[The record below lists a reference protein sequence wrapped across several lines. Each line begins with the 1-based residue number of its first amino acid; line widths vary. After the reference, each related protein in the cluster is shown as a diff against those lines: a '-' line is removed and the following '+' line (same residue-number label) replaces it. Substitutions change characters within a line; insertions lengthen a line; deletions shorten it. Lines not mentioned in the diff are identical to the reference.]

1 MTRIKIELPETYL
14 FSTEIPVRITDL
26 NYGNH
31 LGNDAILSLL
41 HEARVRFLAHYGWTE
56 KDVAGVRI
64 ILADCAIRY
73 RGEGYYGDVLV
84 FEVAVQDFSRVGCD
98 LVYRVT
104 EKTSSRPI
112 ADAKTGIVFY
122 DYERQQTVPVPSAFR
137 QTIAAAQENQ

>member
-1 MTRIKIELPETYL
+1 MTRIKIDLPETYL

-56 KDVAGVRI
+56 KNVVGVRI
-64 ILADCAIRY
+64 IMADCAIRY

-84 FEVAVQDFSRVGCD
+84 IEVTVQDFSRVGCD

-104 EKTSSRPI
+104 EKSSSRPI

-122 DYERQQTVPVPSAFR
+122 DYERKKTVSVPTAFSQQFEET
-137 QTIAAAQENQ
+137 

>member
-1 MTRIKIELPETYL
+1 MTRIKIDLPETYL

-64 ILADCAIRY
+64 IMADCAIRY

-84 FEVAVQDFSRVGCD
+84 IEMAVGEFTRAGFD
-98 LVYRVT
+98 LIYRVT
-104 EKTSSRPI
+104 EKSSGRGI
-112 ADAKTGIVFY
+112 AEAKTGIVFY
-122 DYERQQTVPVPSAFR
+122 NYDRKKTVSVPTAFR
-137 QTIAAAQENQ
+137 QQFEET